1 MSEKESGLG
10 SIVIVD
16 GKAPQASRSRA
27 FVDEGIVTI
36 EEFIAEMIA
45 SFSWRNCN
53 IIPHL
58 MFLITMLLSLLML
71 IDTSLQF

>member
-45 SFSWRNCN
+45 SFS
-53 IIPHL
+53 
-58 MFLITMLLSLLML
+58 
-71 IDTSLQF
+71 